1 MQTVRFPR
9 FFRDSRA
16 ILGALYLTIGIVA
29 QFFPLV
35 GDLHYEFASTIAL
48 AASLLAGITA
58 IYRPRT
64 DFNGDETS
72 QGKLAAQPPPVPP
85 RRWHTR
91 RELGGAEV
99 REAVSAN
106 VLLALLPLL
115 PALAKALFGESCGLL
130 EGLAWYFLLVLPA
143 AAISTVLALLGELLA
158 RRRWVGLIFFLLL
171 WSGSLVRGA
180 YEGFTGPHI
189 YLYAWQVGFFPGG
202 SWDAELPI
210 TPLLL
215 VYRLSQMLLAA
226 GLAIVTIHLSRREP
240 GLSGRRAWPAMA
252 LGTAL
257 AGAALALVAARP
269 ELGLTRTDS
278 WLRTELGDS
287 LQTRFATIYYHRPS
301 TDSLALWRAAN
312 LADFYITELAGSLG
326 MAQQQIEPVTIY
338 LYASAAEEK
347 RLVGTSSAA
356 FTKPWA
362 RTLNMSFASVG
373 STLRHE
379 LAHVMIAPY
388 GNRLLGVSISQGLIE
403 GSAMALENDYLWRS
417 LHQYV
422 RIMYSFS
429 LAPPAEQIMSVG
441 GFSSRRSSV
450 SYVLAGSFSR
460 WLIDRYGMPKYLE
473 AFPWADFDGVYGKS
487 LHQLSEEYR
496 AFIGSL
502 PPADSSQLATARH
515 LFGGGSFFFQK
526 CLRRIGTLNAA
537 GYEALAEERYTLALE
552 RFRGS
557 MEEGINYG
565 ARAGVLRAL
574 AGLGSY
580 RELLDSSASYALD
593 TASYPLLPYL
603 IERGDACWAL
613 GDTASAR
620 KLYDSVL
627 ALDVSQAL
635 SLRAALRVRFM
646 SGDPGLA
653 GLMRVYFTRPTGRL
667 QRLML
672 LSDAYDMAPEPATA
686 LILALMRSSLT
697 AAELP
702 VTSVEWLASA
712 AGTGRF
718 ADTAGSVNGR
728 SPLDRFILGSLA
740 GSIAPAAR
748 YASAAGSPAGTS
760 ALALLARF
768 PAQGVVPGSEQYLK
782 EREEEERRFER
793 YLGERTLLP

>member
-1 MQTVRFPR
+1 MQTGRFPR
-9 FFRDSRA
+9 FFRNSRA
-16 ILGALYLTIGIVA
+16 LLGALYLTIGIVI

-35 GDLHYEFASTIAL
+35 GDLHYEFAATIAL

-58 IYRPRT
+58 IYRARA

-72 QGKLAAQPPPVPP
+72 QEKPAPQPASPLRHQPHP
-85 RRWHTR
+85 RR
-91 RELGGAEV
+91 EISGAEL
-99 REAVSAN
+99 RDAVSAN

-115 PALAKALFGESCGLL
+115 PALLKALFGESCGLL
-130 EGLAWYFLLVLPA
+130 EGLAWYLLLVPPA
-143 AAISTVLALLGELLA
+143 AAISTVLAIFGELLA
-158 RRRWVGLIFFLLL
+158 RRRWMGLIFFLLL
-171 WSGSLVRGA
+171 WSGSLIRGA

-189 YLYAWQVGFFPGG
+189 YLYAWQIGFFPGG

-215 VYRLSQMLLAA
+215 VYRLAQILLAA
-226 GLAIVTIHLSRREP
+226 GLGAVTIHLSRREP
-240 GLSGRRAWPAMA
+240 SHSRPQGWPAMG
-252 LGTAL
+252 LGIAM
-257 AGAALALVAARP
+257 ASAALALVAVRP
-269 ELGLTRTDS
+269 ELGLARTDS
-278 WLRTELGDS
+278 WLRAELGDS
-287 LQTRFATIYYHRPS
+287 LRTRFATIYYHRPS
-301 TDSLALWRAAN
+301 TDSLTLWRAAN

-326 MAQQQIEPVTIY
+326 MPQQQIEPVTIY

-496 AFIGSL
+496 AFIDSL
-502 PPADSSQLATARH
+502 PAPDSSQLATARH

-557 MEEGINYG
+557 IEEGINYG

-574 AGLGSY
+574 AGQGSY
-580 RELLDSSASYALD
+580 RELLDSSTSYALD

-603 IERGDACWAL
+603 IERGDAHWAL

-646 SGDPGLA
+646 SADTALA

-667 QRLML
+667 QRLLL
-672 LSDAYDMAPEPATA
+672 LSDAYEMTPEPGTA

-702 VTSVEWLASA
+702 VTSVERLASA
-712 AGTGRF
+712 AITRRF
-718 ADTAGSVNGR
+718 ADTLGSAQER
-728 SPLDRFILGSLA
+728 SALDRFILGALA
-740 GSIAPAAR
+740 GSIIPAAQ
-748 YASAAGSPAGTS
+748 YASSAGSPAGNT
-760 ALALLARF
+760 ALALLAGF
-768 PAQGVVPGSEQYLK
+768 PPQGIVSGSEEYLR

-793 YLGERTLLP
+793 YLAERPLLP